1 MMTALHINSSH
12 QPGAGGH
19 QLTGS
24 GKCMSRNGNGSTGMV
39 NLYIRYVP

>member
-1 MMTALHINSSH
+1 MITALHINSSH

-24 GKCMSRNGNGSTGMV
+24 GKCISRSGNDSTDIV
-39 NLYIRYVP
+39 NLYFSHVP